1 MAPLPAGPKGRFQQ
15 YVAGCLSILKSSRS
29 PQAAFEWIKFFT
41 TAEINREYVEM
52 GFNIGTRPAVNQDPQ
67 FADDPF
73 VQQFLPIYEVRPYNL
88 PVWPENL
95 RRPQYVELVR
105 NAIERMYVLGEQPA
119 EVLPELHR
127 DITRLLRQRSL

>member
-1 MAPLPAGPKGRFQQ
+1 
-15 YVAGCLSILKSSRS
+15 
-29 PQAAFEWIKFFT
+29 
-41 TAEINREYVEM
+41 M
-52 GFNIGTRPAVNQDPQ
+52 GFNIGTRPAVNHDPQ
-67 FADDPF
+67 FQDDPF

-105 NAIERMYVLGEQPA
+105 NAIQRMYVLGEQPA

>member
-29 PQAAFEWIKFFT
+29 PQAAFEWLKFFT
-41 TAEINREYVEM
+41 SAEINREYVEM

-95 RRPQYVELVR
+95 RRPAVR
-105 NAIERMYVLGEQPA
+105 RAGA
-119 EVLPELHR
+119 
-127 DITRLLRQRSL
+127 